1 MSTKAKVA
9 ALAASAG
16 VLAAGWAVGTA
27 NGQTVSASENGGTTT
42 STTTTTAA
50 SKADTTAASKTTT
63 TKATST
69 TAAASGAYKDGT
81 YTGTTAT
88 HRFGSVTVTV
98 KVSGGKIS
106 DVTAA
111 VVDDGDRKSQH
122 INDQALPMIKAAV
135 LSANSAKVST
145 IGGATYTT
153 GAYLSSLQSALS
165 KAGG

>member
-27 NGQTVSASENGGTTT
+27 NGQTVTDTGSATGTTQ
-42 STTTTTAA
+42 TTTPATKAA
-50 SKADTTAASKTTT
+50 T
-63 TKATST
+63 TKATSAGT
-69 TAAASGAYKDGT
+69 TAAGSGSYKNGT

-88 HRFGSVTVTV
+88 HRYGAVTVTV
-98 KVSGGKIS
+98 TISGGKIS
-106 DVTAA
+106 DVTAK
-111 VVDDGDRKSQH
+111 VVDDGDRRSQN
-122 INDQALPMIKAAV
+122 INSQAVPMIKSAV
-135 LSANSAKVST
+135 LSADSAKVST

-153 GAYLSSLQSALS
+153 GAYLTSLQSALS